1 MAKFISS
8 KSVGAGVAG
17 GDILLSSD
25 KCVGVIVSSATNVN
39 YHMAGGAGSDLAAIT
54 YTGGATLGVK
64 LRENINYALTA
75 NPGGVLA
82 KVRIPEGV
90 TVTAIQIS

>member
-1 MAKFISS
+1 MAKFISI
-8 KSVGAGVAG
+8 KSVGAGIEG
-17 GDILLSSD
+17 GDILLSGD
-25 KCVGVIVSSATNVN
+25 KCLGVVVSSATNVN
-39 YHMAGGAGSDLAAIT
+39 YHLAGGVGSDVASIT

-82 KVRIPEGV
+82 KVKIPVGL
-90 TVTAIQIS
+90 TVTAIALA

>member
-1 MAKFISS
+1 
-8 KSVGAGVAG
+8 
-17 GDILLSSD
+17 
-25 KCVGVIVSSATNVN
+25 
-39 YHMAGGAGSDLAAIT
+39 MAGGAGSDLAAIT

>member
-1 MAKFISS
+1 MAKFISI

-17 GDILLSSD
+17 GDILLSGD
-25 KCVGVIVSSATNVN
+25 KCVAVSVTSATNVN
-39 YHMAGGAGSDLAAIT
+39 YYVAGGAGSDVAAIT
-54 YTGGATLGVK
+54 YTGGADLGIK

-82 KVRIPEGV
+82 KVKIPAGL
-90 TVTAIQIS
+90 TVTDVVIS